1 MAEDVKSDVK
11 GYDSSLII
19 TLTSEELGVKLKAIS
34 PALRIAGEQIIAS
47 KLMEL
52 RGKAR
57 ENLIKNGS
65 VDTGALGD
73 AVNCSVMS
81 YPKSGNIFGVIGIRT
96 DVEKKKEPKTYR
108 GRIQYRRPV
117 KYAHLVERGF
127 THKPDGKKINGKPF
141 LAPAVEEMKREN
153 KMENEIRKMVEDKIK
168 DLK

>member
-1 MAEDVKSDVK
+1 MAEDVKGDVK
-11 GYDSSLII
+11 GYDGSLII

-34 PALRIAGEQIIAS
+34 PALRLAGEQIIAS
-47 KLMEL
+47 KLIEL
-52 RGKAR
+52 RSKAR

-65 VDTGALGD
+65 VDTGALKD

-81 YPKSGNIFGVIGIRT
+81 YPKSGNVFGVIGIRT

-108 GRIQYRRPV
+108 GRTQYRRPV

-127 THKPDGKKINGKPF
+127 THYPDGKKINGKPF
-141 LAPAVEEMKREN
+141 LAPAVEEMKRGN
-153 KMENEIRKMVEDKIK
+153 KIENEIRKMVDDKIK